1 MSDRLQRTLERKID
15 AKDIDEA
22 RYDRNTPYEVGSGA
36 APGSTAEKNKAAS
49 ISAAEKQIVAALVRM
64 PPQRV
69 PRSLESKIDAKDI
82 DEARYDRN
90 IPSEVGSG
98 AAPGSTAAETGG
110 ASISAVEKQ
119 IVAAFVRKTTP
130 RILRTDESKIDAED
144 IEDDWLYTMQ
154 RWIRSCTRHV

>member
-1 MSDRLQRTLERKID
+1 MKPELLLVLRPK
-15 AKDIDEA
+15 
-22 RYDRNTPYEVGSGA
+22 
-36 APGSTAEKNKAAS
+36 KNKAAS

-98 AAPGSTAAETGG
+98 AAPGSTAEENKA
-110 ASISAVEKQ
+110 APISAAKNQ
-119 IVAAFVRKTTP
+119 
-130 RILRTDESKIDAED
+130 LS
-144 IEDDWLYTMQ
+144 LL
-154 RWIRSCTRHV
+154 